1 MLRLRSGVARRLPA
15 ARLCTNRP
23 GPSDP
28 DFAEEEMSFLHR
40 SMYPKRERI
49 LYSLANALHEQTMT
63 GEGTRLTPA
72 DLRTMCYRGT
82 KLPEEDIELLLK
94 SSSPAPDAAGGH
106 QGFRGERGAPA
117 TGRCSDIDTGQIG

>member
-1 MLRLRSGVARRLPA
+1 
-15 ARLCTNRP
+15 
-23 GPSDP
+23 
-28 DFAEEEMSFLHR
+28 MSFLHR

-94 SSSPAPDAAGGH
+94 SSSPAPDAAGLVDIKDFVANVAR
-106 QGFRGERGAPA
+106 QLQVGAQ
-117 TGRCSDIDTGQIG
+117 T